1 LDSCKTKIIRVNSAK
16 PEADKINQAAKIIQS
31 GGLVAF
37 PTQTFYALGADTSN
51 PEAVKRVFEVKA
63 RPLDKPL
70 PVLVA
75 RMRDVYRLV
84 QEVPRVSQSLLD
96 EFWPGPL
103 TLVFKSSPLIPSIV
117 RGRSDTIGIRIDQN
131 LVALALIEASHTP
144 LTATSANLSGNRSPV
159 NAGQVMKDLGGRIEA
174 ILDGGPAEIG
184 IGSTVLDLTTDP
196 PLILREG
203 VIARSEL
210 ANCI

>member
-1 LDSCKTKIIRVNSAK
+1 VPSCKTKIIKVNSAR

-37 PTQTFYALGADTSN
+37 PTQTFYALGADTLN

-70 PVLVA
+70 TVLVA

-84 QEVPRVSQSLLD
+84 QEVPRVAQSLLD

-103 TLVFKSSPLIPSIV
+103 TLVFKSSPLILSIV
-117 RGRSDTIGIRIDQN
+117 RGRSETIGIRIDQN

-144 LTATSANLSGNRSPV
+144 LTATSANLSGNRSPI

-184 IGSTVLDLTTDP
+184 IESTILDLTTDP

-203 VIARSEL
+203 AISRTEL

>member
-1 LDSCKTKIIRVNSAK
+1 
-16 PEADKINQAAKIIQS
+16 
-31 GGLVAF
+31 VAF

-75 RMRDVYRLV
+75 RMRDVYMLV

>member
-1 LDSCKTKIIRVNSAK
+1 MPSCKTKIIKVNSAR

-37 PTQTFYALGADTSN
+37 PTQTFYALGADTLN

-70 PVLVA
+70 TVLVA

-84 QEVPRVSQSLLD
+84 QEVPRVAQSLLD

-103 TLVFKSSPLIPSIV
+103 TLVFKSSPLILSIV
-117 RGRSDTIGIRIDQN
+117 RGRSETIGIRIDQN

-144 LTATSANLSGNRSPV
+144 LTATSANLSGNRSPI

-184 IGSTVLDLTTDP
+184 IESTILDLTTDP

-203 VIARSEL
+203 AISRTEL